1 MNKSDHSY
9 SCMSSIVDCP
19 IWLTT
24 QNQSWPPT
32 EPSPRTSL
40 RSRLDLEQEDIECI
54 WLEILFPKTKG
65 FLIGIIYR
73 PPDSSNHICAN
84 FNCKFE
90 SMLSALS
97 SENKECLLTGDINC
111 NYLMNS
117 DHKELKSILAAFGLK
132 QLITTP
138 TRITQESKTLIDVI
152 CSNEPQNIHSV
163 KTIPAGLSDHE
174 LIGCARKLHNVKH
187 QPRVITCRNYSNYNH
202 QLFCDDLRS
211 RNFEHVF
218 ASSCVNKA
226 WSFLRDIL
234 QQCVNKH
241 APLITKK
248 IKGSLCPWLTQ
259 DVKREMNLRDRLLRK
274 ARRTNRELD
283 WSSYKRQRNR
293 VSRLVKNCKNKYHR
307 NLLND
312 NADSPDKFWSA
323 IKKLYPTKSPSD
335 SGSAFLVNGT
345 HATDRKLIAS
355 SFCNYFTNVAK
366 ILIAFLSNDFPC

>member
-1 MNKSDHSY
+1 
-9 SCMSSIVDCP
+9 
-19 IWLTT
+19 
-24 QNQSWPPT
+24 
-32 EPSPRTSL
+32 
-40 RSRLDLEQEDIECI
+40 
-54 WLEILFPKTKG
+54 
-65 FLIGIIYR
+65 
-73 PPDSSNHICAN
+73 
-84 FNCKFE
+84 
-90 SMLSALS
+90 MLSALS

-345 HATDRKLIAS
+345 HTTDRKLIAS
-355 SFCNYFTNVAK
+355 SFCNYFTNVAE
-366 ILIAFLSNDFPC
+366 ILKRKSF

>member
-1 MNKSDHSY
+1 MKCFGSADETSCRFCEVNNGTERNEPEQIQSTGDFQEYDIPELRELLSKKGLKLLHQNIRGLLANKSAVCQILDGFKNIHIFSLSETHLFVGDETQAQIDGFTFISKPRVSGQGGGVGAY
-9 SCMSSIVDCP
+9 ISSSVP
-19 IWLTT
+19 FH
-24 QNQSWPPT
+24 
-32 EPSPRTSL
+32 R
-40 RSRLDLEQEDIECI
+40 RLDLEQEDIECI

-73 PPDSSNHICAN
+73 PPDSSSHICAN

-259 DVKREMNLRDRLLRK
+259 DVKR
-274 ARRTNRELD
+274 
-283 WSSYKRQRNR
+283 
-293 VSRLVKNCKNKYHR
+293 
-307 NLLND
+307 
-312 NADSPDKFWSA
+312 
-323 IKKLYPTKSPSD
+323 
-335 SGSAFLVNGT
+335 
-345 HATDRKLIAS
+345 
-355 SFCNYFTNVAK
+355 
-366 ILIAFLSNDFPC
+366 